1 MSSWLFTRH
10 ALLDCAT
17 LTLPLAS
24 FLSPLSSRSP
34 LLARRASLFAR
45 SSLLGLLCRTHA
57 HHVPMS
63 SNDCFC
69 FTCQWFD
76 PHAQLMRKYQM
87 MFYVRSSVNEIE
99 LTDVKTRKLFLRRTP
114 FPDINFEDLFV
125 GSKIMIY
132 SRQVRFLR
140 EADGMDSVLSAG
152 AREGEEYGQTKRLR

>member
-1 MSSWLFTRH
+1 
-10 ALLDCAT
+10 
-17 LTLPLAS
+17 
-24 FLSPLSSRSP
+24 
-34 LLARRASLFAR
+34 
-45 SSLLGLLCRTHA
+45 
-57 HHVPMS
+57 MS

-140 EADGMDSVLSAG
+140 EANGMDSVLSAG
-152 AREGEEYGQTKRLR
+152 AREGEERRGEERRSAHGTAASARRPLSPLEARAISAVCVRGRRVPPAGRAR